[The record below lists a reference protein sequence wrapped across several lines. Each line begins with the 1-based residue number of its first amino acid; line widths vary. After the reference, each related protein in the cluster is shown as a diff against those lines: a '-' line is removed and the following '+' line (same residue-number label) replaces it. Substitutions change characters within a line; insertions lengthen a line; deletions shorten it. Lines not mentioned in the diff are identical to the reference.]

1 MNTRKLLLSAVGLIV
16 VVLAGGCDKKK
27 AAPTTTTAASTDTAV
42 GFDALLLSA
51 FQPVPDVV
59 ESKDNPITPEKVE
72 LGRMLYFDVRLSKNH
87 DVSCNECHKLTQY
100 GVDNEA
106 TSTGHMGRKGTRNSP
121 TVYNAALH
129 ATQFW
134 DGRAPNVEEQAK
146 GPMMNPGEMAMPNE
160 ARIVRTLRSIPRYV
174 DLFGRAFPEKGDP
187 ITLDHAAKAIG
198 AFERKLLT
206 PSRFDQL
213 LRGDREALTQAELGG
228 LRTFVTTG
236 CQTCHFGPGLGGGMF
251 QKFGLVM
258 PWRNTSDQGRFELTK
273 QDSDRMVFKVPSLR
287 NVEKTAPY
295 FHDGSVA
302 SLDEAV
308 RVMGRHQLGKELT
321 EPDVR
326 AIVAFLDALTGPL
339 PTEYIQT
346 PALPPSTPG
355 TPKAEAD

>member
-1 MNTRKLLLSAVGLIV
+1 
-16 VVLAGGCDKKK
+16 
-27 AAPTTTTAASTDTAV
+27 
-42 GFDALLLSA
+42 
-51 FQPVPDVV
+51 
-59 ESKDNPITPEKVE
+59 
-72 LGRMLYFDVRLSKNH
+72 
-87 DVSCNECHKLTQY
+87 
-100 GVDNEA
+100 
-106 TSTGHMGRKGTRNSP
+106 
-121 TVYNAALH
+121 
-129 ATQFW
+129 
-134 DGRAPNVEEQAK
+134 
-146 GPMMNPGEMAMPNE
+146 
-160 ARIVRTLRSIPRYV
+160 
-174 DLFGRAFPEKGDP
+174 
-187 ITLDHAAKAIG
+187 
-198 AFERKLLT
+198 
-206 PSRFDQL
+206 
-213 LRGDREALTQAELGG
+213 
-228 LRTFVTTG
+228 
-236 CQTCHFGPGLGGGMF
+236 MF

-355 TPKAEAD
+355 TPEAEAD